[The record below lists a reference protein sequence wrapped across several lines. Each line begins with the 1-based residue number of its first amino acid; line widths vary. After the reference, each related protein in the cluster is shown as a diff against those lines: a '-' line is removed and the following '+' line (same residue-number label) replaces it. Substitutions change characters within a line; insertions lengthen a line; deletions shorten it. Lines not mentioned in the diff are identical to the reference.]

1 MTSNFS
7 ELLITYQPVS
17 DLKTNPRN
25 ARTHTTHQIHQIA
38 ESIKAFGFTNPVL
51 LDHDNMIVAG
61 HGRVAGAKKLGMS
74 LVPTIRLEDLS
85 PDQIRAFVIA
95 DNRLAEKAGWDKSI
109 LSIELQHLM
118 TIESDLDGTITGFE
132 IPEID
137 LLLTAENNKPDPDDT
152 FEVAE
157 AAQAVTQSGDMW
169 YLGKHRLLCGSSL
182 EQKSYSTL
190 MGSRRADVV
199 FTDPPW
205 NVPIDGHVCGN
216 GSVRHREF
224 LMASGEMTEF
234 EFISFLSSALR
245 LLARYSTSGSVHFVC
260 MDFRHMGELLTA
272 GKPVYESS
280 SLCVWVKNSGGMA
293 RFIVP
298 STSWSSS
305 GKTAPA
311 STETMSRPVR
321 TQSHQRLGVS
331 RGEYLLQ
338 ADGRRQPAGSPS
350 DGETVAMVADALLD
364 CSARGDAVLDAFL
377 GSGSTLIAAERT
389 GRVCHGIELD
399 PIYVDTAV
407 KRWQRYTGDQAIHA
421 ATGKRLMKS
430 PAKSWRPSMVENDDT
445 TYTVG
450 YGKPPRHTQF
460 KPGQSGN
467 PSGRP
472 KNEET
477 VDDVLDEELN
487 SLITITEGRKRRR
500 LSKRRVAVRQYI
512 NKAAS
517 GNIKAVDMLFKL
529 RGS

>member
-25 ARTHTTHQIHQIA
+25 ARTHNKHQIHQIS

-118 TIESDLDGTITGFE
+118 TIESDLDVTITGFE

-137 LLLTAENNKPDPDDT
+137 LLLTAENHKPDPDDS

-224 LMASGEMTEF
+224 PMASGEMSEF

-272 GKPVYESS
+272 GKPVYESLLN
-280 SLCVWVKNSGGMA
+280 LCVWVKNSGGMGSFY
-293 RFIVP
+293 RSQHELVFVLQNG
-298 STSWSSS
+298 T
-305 GKTAPA
+305 GQH
-311 STETMSRPVR
+311 RNNVQLGQYGRNR
-321 TQSHQRLGVS
+321 TNVWEYPGVNTFS
-331 RGEYLLQ
+331 KQTDEGNLL
-338 ADGRRQPAGSPS
+338 ALHPTVKP
-350 DGETVAMVADALLD
+350 VAMVADALLD
-364 CSARGDAVLDAFL
+364 CSARGDVVLDAFL

-399 PIYVDTAV
+399 PIYVDTSV

-421 ATGKRLMKS
+421 ATGKRFDEI
-430 PAKSWRPSMVENDDT
+430 A
-445 TYTVG
+445 
-450 YGKPPRHTQF
+450 GK
-460 KPGQSGN
+460 
-467 PSGRP
+467 
-472 KNEET
+472 
-477 VDDVLDEELN
+477 EL
-487 SLITITEGRKRRR
+487 EAQHG
-500 LSKRRVAVRQYI
+500 
-512 NKAAS
+512 
-517 GNIKAVDMLFKL
+517 
-529 RGS
+529 